1 MAKQL
6 NNPLHELIII
16 ENEAR
21 NFGFDWPH
29 EEMIIEQ
36 ALSECDEI
44 REALANHEPSHRVQE
59 EIGDLLHT
67 AISLCLFAG
76 FDPEQTL
83 AKVATKFGAR
93 MEALK
98 AIAKDQG
105 LTSLKG
111 QSTEFMMELW
121 QRAKLARG

>member
-121 QRAKLARG
+121 KMAKLARG

>member
-1 MAKQL
+1 MAKQF
-6 NNPLHELIII
+6 NNALHELIII

-121 QRAKLARG
+121 QKAKLARG